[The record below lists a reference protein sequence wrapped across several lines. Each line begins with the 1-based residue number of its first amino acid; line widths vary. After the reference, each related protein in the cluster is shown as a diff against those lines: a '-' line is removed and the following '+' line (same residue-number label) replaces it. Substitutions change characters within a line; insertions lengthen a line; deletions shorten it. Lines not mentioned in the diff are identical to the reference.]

1 MALLRLG
8 YEQAQGLRHRAA
20 DAGRRPAGLD
30 RILEAA
36 PVMLIYH
43 AAQARMSHTL
53 PAVDSTGER
62 IFFKKKAATRKGGR
76 QTKLLSISYRW
87 IGSQPSNNR
96 PQL

>member
-1 MALLRLG
+1 VVAECVETVTHGEALLRLG

-36 PVMLIYH
+36 PVMLFEH
-43 AAQARMSHTL
+43 APQARMSHTL

-62 IFFKKKAATRKGGR
+62 I
-76 QTKLLSISYRW
+76 S
-87 IGSQPSNNR
+87 
-96 PQL
+96 